1 MEVTRIFD
9 LLPYIKEK
17 FDWKDDQ
24 LAGKVNGEWKKYSID
39 DYMEYADNVSYGLLA
54 LGIQKN
60 DKIAIISGNR
70 PEWNFLDI
78 GIQQIGAIPVPIYP
92 TISESDY
99 DYILNHA
106 EVKIIF
112 SEGAELLGK
121 LQPILDKISTLQEL
135 FTFVDRGKGHRYFS
149 QLVELGKQNP
159 QPELLE
165 KLKADV
171 KPEDL
176 ATIIFT
182 SGTTGNQKGVM
193 LKHSSIVQ
201 NFKCCEHIP
210 PALPGAHALSFLPLC
225 HVYERMICYLW
236 HWKGYGIYYAENIGT
251 IAQDAKDVKPEVMT
265 CVPRILEKLYDKMYI
280 AGEKMPFLRKRIYY
294 WALNLAM
301 KYKLENRSWHY
312 NLRHRIADKLVYHKL
327 RDVLGG
333 KLSALISGGAS
344 LQERLVNFFTGAGF
358 PIIEG
363 YGLTETSPVIA
374 VSNFGKNGRMAG
386 TVGPA
391 LEGLDV
397 KIAEDGEVLC
407 KGHCVMIGYY
417 KNPEETVAVI
427 DKDGYFHTGD
437 LGRWEKVGDKF
448 LLRITG
454 RKKALFKTSFGKY
467 VNPNLIE
474 EKFKE
479 SPFIDQLIVTGAGQ
493 KFAAAVITLDWT
505 FMPGWWGRHKLG
517 DYPKNRQEVVD
528 NPIVKKRIMKE
539 VKKYNKFFGDYE
551 QIKKH
556 TIIADEWTPQTRELS
571 PTLKLRRNLI
581 EERYKETIEE
591 LFV

>member
-9 LLPYIKEK
+9 LLPYIKGNYE
-17 FDWKDDQ
+17 WKDDQ
-24 LAGKVNGEWKKYSID
+24 LAGKINGEWQRYSID
-39 DYMEYADNVSYGLLA
+39 DYIEYANNVSYGLLA
-54 LGIQKN
+54 LGIQKD

-78 GIQQIGAIPVPIYP
+78 GIQQIGAVPVPIYP

-99 DYILNHA
+99 EYILNHA

-112 SEGAELLGK
+112 SEGAELLAK
-121 LQPILDKISTLQEL
+121 LQPILDKIPTLQEL
-135 FTFVDRGKGHRYFS
+135 FTFVDRGKGHRHFS
-149 QLVELGKQNP
+149 QLIDLGKQNP

-165 KLKADV
+165 KLKADI

-201 NFKCCEHIP
+201 NFKCCAYIP
-210 PALPGAHALSFLPLC
+210 PSPAGAHALSFLPLC

-236 HWKGYGIYYAENIGT
+236 HYKGYAIYYAESIGT
-251 IAQDAKDVKPEVMT
+251 IAADAKYVRPEVMT
-265 CVPRILEKLYDKMYI
+265 CVPRILEKLYDKIYI
-280 AGEKMPFLRKRIYY
+280 AGESMPFFKRSIYY
-294 WALNLAM
+294 WALDLAM
-301 KYKLENRSWHY
+301 KYKLHNRSWYY

-327 RDVLGG
+327 RDILGG
-333 KLSALISGGAS
+333 KLSVIISGGAA
-344 LQERLVNFFTGAGF
+344 LQERLACFFAGVGF
-358 PIIEG
+358 PFLEG
-363 YGLTETSPVIA
+363 YGLTETSPVIC
-374 VSNFGKNGRMAG
+374 VSDFTKYGRKFG
-386 TVGPA
+386 TVGPP
-391 LEGLDV
+391 LKGLDV
-397 KIAEDGEVLC
+397 KIAPDGEILC
-407 KGHCVMIGYY
+407 KGHNVMIGYY
-417 KNPEETVAVI
+417 KNPEETAAVI

-437 LGRWEKVGDKF
+437 LGQFEEHN

-467 VNPNLIE
+467 VNPNLVE

-479 SPFIDQLIVTGAGQ
+479 SPFIDQLMVTGDGQ
-493 KFAAAVITLDWT
+493 KFAAAIITLDWT
-505 FMPGWWGRHKLG
+505 FMPGWWTRHKMG
-517 DYPKNRQEVVD
+517 AYPNDRQDVVD

-539 VKKYNKFFGDYE
+539 VAKYNKFFGDYE
-551 QIKKH
+551 RIKKI
-556 TIIADEWTPQTRELS
+556 TIIADEWTPQTRELT

-581 EERYKETIEE
+581 EEHYKEIIAE

>member
-17 FDWKDDQ
+17 YEWQDDQ
-24 LAGKVNGEWKKYSID
+24 LAGKIDGEWKKYSID
-39 DYMEYADNVSYGLLA
+39 EYIENANNVSYGLLA
-54 LGIQKN
+54 LGVQKG

-78 GIQQIGAIPVPIYP
+78 GIQQIGAVPVPIYP

-106 EVKIIF
+106 EVKLIF
-112 SEGAELLGK
+112 SEGAELLAK
-121 LQPILDKISTLQEL
+121 LQPILDKIPTLQEL
-135 FTFVDRGKGHRYFS
+135 FTFVNRGKGHRFFA
-149 QLVELGKQNP
+149 QLIELGKQN
-159 QPELLE
+159 QHPELLE
-165 KLKADV
+165 KLKADI

-193 LKHSSIVQ
+193 LRHSNIVA
-201 NFKCCEHIP
+201 NFKCCEDIP

-225 HVYERMICYLW
+225 HIYERMICYLW
-236 HWKGYGIYYAENIGT
+236 HYKGYAIYYAENMGT
-251 IAQDAKDVKPEVMT
+251 IAADAKYVQPESMT
-265 CVPRILEKLYDKMYI
+265 GVPRIFEKVYDKIYI
-280 AGEKMPFLRKRIYY
+280 AGESMPFLKKRIYY

-301 KYKLENRSWHY
+301 KYKLHHRSWYY

-327 RDVLGG
+327 RDILGG
-333 KLSALISGGAS
+333 KLSVVVSGGAA
-344 LQERLVNFFTGAGF
+344 LQERLANFFTAVGY
-358 PIIEG
+358 PILEG

-374 VSNFGKNGRMAG
+374 VSNFSKHGRKFG
-386 TVGPA
+386 TVGPP

-397 KIAEDGEVLC
+397 KIAPDGEVLV

-417 KNPEETVAVI
+417 KNPEATAEAI

-437 LGRWEKVGDKF
+437 LGKFEKHG

-479 SPFIDQLIVTGAGQ
+479 SPFIDQLIVLGDGQ
-493 KFAAAVITLDWT
+493 KFPAALITLDWSI
-505 FMPGWWGRHKLG
+505 MPGWWARHKLG
-517 DYPKNRQEVVD
+517 EFPKNRQEVAD
-528 NPIVKKRIMKE
+528 NVYVKKRMMKD

-551 QIKKH
+551 QIKKFK
-556 TIIADEWTPQTRELS
+556 IIADEWTPQTRELT

-581 EERYKETIEE
+581 EERYKELIAE